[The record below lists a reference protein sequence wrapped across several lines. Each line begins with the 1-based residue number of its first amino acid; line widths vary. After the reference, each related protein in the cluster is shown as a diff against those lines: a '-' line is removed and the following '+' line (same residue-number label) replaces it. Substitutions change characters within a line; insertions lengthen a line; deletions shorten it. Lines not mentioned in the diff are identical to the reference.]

1 VTPERLPQ
9 QIGSGGR
16 VDEGGIVVYVAPPF
30 PKGDDPDICDEEFD
44 GDATNPQ
51 EGCPHRR
58 HLSSP
63 PHLANDGI
71 GGDVYLWCGKGWVG
85 LCLPFPRVQ
94 PPEDEDG

>member
-1 VTPERLPQ
+1 MPPTGLPL
-9 QIGSGGR
+9 GLARFAAVVVGGGQWSPY
-16 VDEGGIVVYVAPPF
+16 DY
-30 PKGDDPDICDEEFD
+30 DICDKEFD

-51 EGCPHRR
+51 EGGPHRR